1 MEKNF
6 FQRMLFKLIGL
17 SFVLAAFACNQ
28 STEGEQQKPNVVMV
42 FLDDAG
48 FADFKPFGETR
59 YPTPNV
65 SELAEEGRSYY
76 NFYVPVAVSS
86 ASRAAL
92 LSGCYPGRTGV
103 FGAHGP
109 NSECL
114 DPEFATLGEVMQQN
128 GYTTA
133 SFGKWHLGDVPGQR
147 PHSRGFDESCGLMYS
162 NDMWPYHPENPE
174 HWGQWPLPYWEN
186 GEVKIDSM
194 TPKDQRNLS
203 TWYTENA
210 VDFINRHDDEPF
222 FLYVPHSMPHVP
234 LFVSDKF
241 KGESGL
247 GLYEDVM
254 MELDW
259 SVGEIMDALEKNGVE
274 ENTMFIFI
282 GSDNGPWLSYMDRA
296 GKTPYREGK
305 GTTFDGGVRN
315 SCIIRYPE
323 HIEPNTVS
331 HNAFASIDI
340 LPTICHVTG
349 SPLPDNEIDGKNV
362 WDLITHQPGAENPH
376 DYYPF
381 ARHSSL
387 EAVISA
393 DGHWKLHLPHQYRSL
408 EKGEGGTYT
417 RRGVRG
423 LQPDSNLGEQIRRP
437 LTYTQRKIDTAL
449 FDMVHDPYEKRNVF
463 HRYPEIT
470 DRLME
475 YAEQHNERFYE

>member
-1 MEKNF
+1 
-6 FQRMLFKLIGL
+6 
-17 SFVLAAFACNQ
+17 
-28 STEGEQQKPNVVMV
+28 
-42 FLDDAG
+42 
-48 FADFKPFGETR
+48 
-59 YPTPNV
+59 
-65 SELAEEGRSYY
+65 
-76 NFYVPVAVSS
+76 FYVPVAVSS

-362 WDLITHQPGAENPH
+362 WDLITHKPGAENPH

-423 LQPDSNLGEQIRRP
+423 LQPDSNLAEQIRRP